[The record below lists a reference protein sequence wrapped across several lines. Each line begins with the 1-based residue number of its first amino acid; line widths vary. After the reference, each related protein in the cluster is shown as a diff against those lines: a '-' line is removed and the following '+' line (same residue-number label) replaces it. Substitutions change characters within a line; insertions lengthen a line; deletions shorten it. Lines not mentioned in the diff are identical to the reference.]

1 MDNQVLCP
9 PDGFLSEG
17 YILLANWHANEPVC
31 DCDCDNSAPA
41 SRAGMSRD
49 TSDEM
54 GFSGLVGAA
63 RSGVYAL
70 PLASDRET
78 YTARY
83 T

>member
-31 DCDCDNSAPA
+31 DCDNSAPA
-41 SRAGMSRD
+41 SRPGMSRD

-63 RSGVYAL
+63 RSGVYA
-70 PLASDRET
+70 SDRET